1 MNRKNKLCFI
11 FYFFIILKKKTP
23 FNKVFFFLKGP
34 FNKVNKET
42 LGYIIGLEYYI
53 FIYAHIKDAIPLS
66 PVFFFPKKTQSFLF
80 FFNIILFSG
89 RNHRFL
95 TPSLLKKMKRK
106 EIIAFIFGYSIQ
118 KLTFRQIK

>member
-1 MNRKNKLCFI
+1 MLYFLF
-11 FYFFIILKKKTP
+11 FYYLKKKNP
-23 FNKVFFFLKGP
+23 PLINFFFFLKGP

-42 LGYIIGLEYYI
+42 LGYIIGLDYYI

-118 KLTFRQIK
+118 KLTFGQIK